1 MPIVA
6 PAGVVVVGLAILVPG
21 LGSFGLWE
29 PPATWRLRYDRQST
43 TSTGRARKL
52 RVARSELLLAD
63 EARESLLVVK
73 TKASMLP
80 EVTKLVK
87 EMHSNEVPEIIAL
100 PITGGNEDYLRW
112 LGESVG

>member
-1 MPIVA
+1 MAESYIVVLITA
-6 PAGVVVVGLAILVPG
+6 DDAGEGRRIAQALVEQKKAACVNIVPG
-21 LGSFGLWE
+21 VESIFWWE
-29 PPATWRLRYDRQST
+29 GKP
-43 TSTGRARKL
+43 
-52 RVARSELLLAD
+52 D

-80 EVTKLVK
+80 EVIKVVK

-100 PITGGNEDYLRW
+100 PITGGNEDYLKW